1 MPDYS
6 GSFSGSFQGTII
18 GPLLGSGVVSQS
30 NQISFNSITNKPVTI
45 SDFQKNSITSN
56 SNLRQVTF
64 PAFSSSVSTKLTGID
79 TQIGTLSN
87 QIQAAVSGTVP
98 PGTIS
103 SSDQITINVSGS
115 TPLGFQ
121 FDKLFN
127 RLQFD
132 SSTGLNV
139 SESAEGTAFIS
150 IGSHFSDIIVD
161 GQLTLFATGSQS
173 LEIIAGNGIKIF
185 TFPALTGNNTSSIQ
199 ELEFRLDT
207 ASQHFIS
214 AVNNVAAGIFT
225 LTGSFFSTTNDI
237 QITGS
242 LSIGSGSFKSF
253 EVNSDGFIVLGEMDK
268 DLNNA
273 PEGTISYS
281 GSNFYLIF

>member
-30 NQISFNSITNKPVTI
+30 NQINFNSITNKPVTI
-45 SDFQKNSITSN
+45 SNFQKNSITSN
-56 SNLRQVTF
+56 SNLRESTF
-64 PAFSSSVSTKLTGID
+64 PAFSSSVSTTLTGID

-173 LEIIAGNGIKIF
+173 LEIIAGGGIEIF

-207 ASQHFIS
+207 SSQHFID
-214 AVNNVAAGIFT
+214 AVNSIAGEIGGINLQQT
-225 LTGSFFSTTNDI
+225 TDLGSVTTNA
-237 QITGS
+237 ITAS
-242 LSIGSGSFKSF
+242 AFSGSI
-253 EVNSDGFIVLGEMDK
+253 IVLS
-268 DLNNA
+268 NQSQT
-273 PEGTISYS
+273 PEVIDGGIIYS
-281 GSNFYLIF
+281 SSNFYFGFS